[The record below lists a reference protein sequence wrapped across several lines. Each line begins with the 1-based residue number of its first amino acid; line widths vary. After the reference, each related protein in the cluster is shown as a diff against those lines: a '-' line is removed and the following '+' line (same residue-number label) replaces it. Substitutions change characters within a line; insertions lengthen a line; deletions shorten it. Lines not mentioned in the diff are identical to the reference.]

1 MVSVVRVVAGKAL
14 ALVEVSSGRALL
26 FSVSVADSF
35 FEVEAGTEVVGTR
48 AGIEI
53 VLESLLVGRLVGA
66 VNDDTKEEIN
76 DPFVWTGS
84 GVSVA
89 KVGRF
94 DKMLD
99 KIGTISVGVVLLIGR
114 PVGKTNCKLEVIPDT
129 IGTVTI
135 SISEKK
141 QGKINITKNSPY
153 HLPRPKFQ

>member
-1 MVSVVRVVAGKAL
+1 MRVVAGKAL

-35 FEVEAGTEVVGTR
+35 FEVGAGTEVVGTR

-53 VLESLLVGRLVGA
+53 VLESLLVGRPVGA

-99 KIGTISVGVVLLIGR
+99 KIGTISVGAVLLIGR
-114 PVGKTNCKLEVIPDT
+114 PVGKINCKLEVIPDM
-129 IGTVTI
+129 IGAVTM
-135 SISEKK
+135 SISKKK

-153 HLPRPKFQ
+153 HLRCPEFQ